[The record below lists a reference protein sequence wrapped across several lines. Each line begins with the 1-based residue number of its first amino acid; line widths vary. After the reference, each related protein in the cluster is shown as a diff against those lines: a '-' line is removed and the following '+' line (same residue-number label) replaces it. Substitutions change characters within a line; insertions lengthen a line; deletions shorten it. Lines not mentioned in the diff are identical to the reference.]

1 MPNNIGAFGEN
12 FPYTN
17 QHDLNMNWIIKIA
30 KDFLDQYTHIQET
43 ISEGEAELQEKATE
57 LEALLQSWYDT
68 HSEDIANEL
77 ADALADLN
85 EWYTEH
91 SNDIA
96 DELATAIST
105 FTSSTE
111 NIAETV
117 TESIPSDYTTLTK
130 NAIQSQSGIY
140 TDQNIANTN
149 YADFDTLPADRIVF
163 FNGVSNSHRPTSGA
177 FTGYVITINF
187 NGNTTT
193 YNRQFSIQIA
203 QTCGTGSTDNENNTM
218 YYRAKYSQWGDWK
231 KIPSPVSGLETDATI
246 YTPTNVDGTIY
257 ADFNTLPSNKI
268 VFYGLATAVAH
279 RPSSR
284 NFCGYVLTINR
295 SGYDASTTNKQFTIQ
310 IAHTCG
316 TGGSD
321 SENNTVYFRAKYSDW
336 SKWIRVDGL
345 DNGNADGIRGLK
357 NFTVLGDSISVSLS
371 YPTLNNAKTVKSWA
385 RIMADKLGCDCD
397 IYAVGGVTT
406 GQMLSSTLYSSAVA
420 NANHN
425 QYAIIQ
431 LGINDI
437 NESVTDATF
446 TQNYQA
452 IVDGL
457 LNSHDFVFCMG
468 ICDGLS
474 SGRASKNTIMK
485 NICDNTSKAYYLD
498 VEEFNGLTSQ
508 IAHNGHFSGTGYGT
522 YADVVQYVI
531 NEVINTNSDFINGNY
546 D

>member
-1 MPNNIGAFGEN
+1 MFEQ
-12 FPYTN
+12 FPYADM
-17 QHDLNMNWIIKIA
+17 QQLNLDWIIKIA

-43 ISEGEAELQEKATE
+43 ISEGEEELEAKATE
-57 LEALLQSWYDT
+57 LEGLLQAWYDE
-68 HSEDIANEL
+68 HSQDIADQL
-77 ADALADLN
+77 AASLEDLN

-91 SNDIA
+91 SGDLDA
-96 DELATAIST
+96 ELAAALAS

-140 TDQNIANTN
+140 TDQNIAGTN

-163 FNGVSNSHRPTSGA
+163 FNGASPAHKPVSGS
-177 FTGYVITINF
+177 FTGYVMTINF

-203 QTCGTGSTDNENNTM
+203 QTCGTGASDNENNTM
-218 YYRAKYSQWGDWK
+218 YYRAKYSQWNDWK
-231 KIPSPVSGLETDATI
+231 KIPSPFSIIETDAVI
-246 YTPTNVDGTIY
+246 HSPDNVTGTIY
-257 ADFNTLPSNKI
+257 SDFDTLPSNKI
-268 VFYGLATAVAH
+268 VFYGLATAAAH

-295 SGYDASTTNKQFTIQ
+295 SGYDASTTNKQFSIQ
-310 IAHTCG
+310 IAQTCG
-316 TGGSD
+316 SGGSD
-321 SENNTVYFRAKYSDW
+321 SENNTVYFRAKYANW

-371 YPTLNNAKTVKSWA
+371 YPTLNDAKTVKSWA
-385 RIMADKLGCDCD
+385 RIMADKLGCNCD
-397 IYAVGGVTT
+397 IYAAGGITT

-420 NANHN
+420 NANNN

-431 LGINDI
+431 LGINDV
-437 NESVTDATF
+437 NESVSDATF
-446 TQNYQA
+446 TENYQT
-452 IVDGL
+452 IVNGL
-457 LNSHDFVFCMG
+457 LGSYDFVFCMG
-468 ICDGLS
+468 ICEGLS
-474 SGRASKNTIMK
+474 SGRASKNTAMK
-485 NICDNTSKAYYLD
+485 TICDNTAKAYYLD

-522 YADVVQYVI
+522 YADIVQYVI